1 MNKAKDKN
9 LKILIVFNSL
19 MGGLGGASRHM
30 LEVVKYWH
38 NSGDIDILISES
50 GYNTIKT
57 HFPDYSGKVIL
68 YSTPFDNSKNRI
80 LVYISRIIKNAIIA
94 PKINTSYDVII
105 APNYLPQNIIPS
117 IFFRGKRAKLVVYF
131 HTVQP
136 ELRLSYL
143 NKMNFIRRYT
153 SILNWKLCVLLSKSY
168 FDLLFVVNTPTKEYF
183 LKKGFSSE
191 KVLVVDNA
199 ISYKDITN
207 NCIKEKKYDGVFLSR
222 LVERKGVWDLIPIW
236 KEVVQKIP
244 SAKLCVIGSGPEM
257 EGLRSKIEEEGL
269 SKNIT
274 LMGEVSDE
282 KKFELLNSS
291 RVFVFPSY
299 YESWGIVIAEAIA
312 CGLHVVAYD
321 LSIYQDIFE
330 GNIYTVKMG
339 NVSEMSKNII
349 KILTHPKDYEKRL
362 ELSKKFVSKF
372 DWEVVAQKELSS
384 IKEIVCKQ

>member
-1 MNKAKDKN
+1 MNKVKDEN

-30 LEVVKYWH
+30 LEVAKYWH
-38 NSGDIDILISES
+38 DSNDIEILISES
-50 GYNTIKT
+50 GYNTMKK

-68 YSTPFDNSKNRI
+68 YSTPFENSKNRI

-94 PKINTSYDVII
+94 PKINTNYDIII
-105 APNYLPQNIIPS
+105 APNYLPQNMIPS
-117 IFFRGKRAKLVVYF
+117 IFFRRKKAKLVVYF

-143 NKMNFIRRYT
+143 NKMNIIRKYT
-153 SILNWKLCVLLSKSY
+153 SILNWKLCVFLSKSY

-183 LKKGFSSE
+183 LKKGFSS
-191 KVLVVDNA
+191 KKILVVDNA

-207 NCIKEKKYDGVFLSR
+207 SCSKEREYDGIFLSR

-236 KEVVQKIP
+236 KDVVKKIP
-244 SAKLCVIGSGPEM
+244 TAKLCVIGSGPEM
-257 EGLRSKIEEEGL
+257 EGLKSKIEEENL

-274 LMGEVSDE
+274 LTGEVSDE
-282 KKFELLNSS
+282 KKFELLNRSK
-291 RVFVFPSY
+291 VFVFPSY

-321 LSIYQDIFE
+321 LSIYHEIFNE
-330 GNIYTVKMG
+330 NIFTVKMG
-339 NVSEMSKNII
+339 DMNEMSKNII
-349 KILTHPKDYEKRL
+349 RILTHPRDYEQKL
-362 ELSKKFVSKF
+362 ELSRKFVSKF
-372 DWEVVAQKELSS
+372 DWEVVSKKELSS
-384 IKEIVCKQ
+384 IKEIICK